1 MRGDRV
7 NGEERIRLWLRA
19 FIGALAILAVLW
31 AFYMARQ
38 IVVQVVYA
46 VFLAYALHPVV
57 DAVERVRVPFTRVR
71 VGRSVASGVLV
82 AGLVVLFV
90 FALYRAVPAAAA
102 QINKV
107 LQDLPSYVSRA
118 QQWAARMQAQY
129 GESLPVTAWL
139 NSVQAEAARIS
150 LQSGKYIGV
159 GLFAAVNVVVR
170 IIGFIVVPVAT
181 FYVLKDGKNLKKGL
195 MGLIPH
201 YARDKAEDVFR
212 DVDAALSSY
221 VRGLAAVC
229 AFMAIASTVG
239 FSLIGL
245 NYPLILGAVV
255 GICEIIPFAGFVI
268 AALLVGLVGLFEAPW
283 MAVKGLLV
291 YVALNQLSSYVVTPR
306 VMAARMKL
314 HPLTVMVAVLVGA
327 ELAGVTGVI
336 LALPGVAVGKV
347 LLMHLVVG
355 RPASGSSRKGPTE

>member
-1 MRGDRV
+1 M

-31 AFYMARQ
+31 AFYLARQ
-38 IVVQVVYA
+38 IVVLLVYA

-57 DAVERVRVPFTRVR
+57 DAVERARVPFTKVR
-71 VGRSVASGVLV
+71 LGRSFTSLTVVV
-82 AGLVVLFV
+82 GLVVLFL
-90 FALYRAVPAAAA
+90 FALYRAVPAAVA
-102 QINKV
+102 QINRV
-107 LQDLPSYVSRA
+107 SQDLPAYVSRV
-118 QQWAARMQAQY
+118 QQWAVQLQADY
-129 GESLPVTAWL
+129 GENLPVSAWL
-139 NSVQAEAARIS
+139 SSLQAEAVRIS
-150 LQSGKYIGV
+150 MESGKYIGR
-159 GLFAAVNVVVR
+159 GLFAAVGVVGR

-181 FYVLKDGKNLKKGL
+181 YYVLKDGKNLKKGL
-195 MGLIPH
+195 MDVMPF
-201 YARDKAEDVFR
+201 YARDKAEAVFV

-229 AFMAIASTVG
+229 AFMAVTSTVG
-239 FSLIGL
+239 FTLVGL

-255 GICEIIPFAGFVI
+255 GACEIVPYVGFII

-291 YVALNQLSSYVVTPR
+291 YLALNQFSSYVVTPR
-306 VMAARMKL
+306 VMARRMKL
-314 HPLTVMVAVLVGA
+314 HPLTVIVAVMVGA

-355 RPASGSSRKGPTE
+355 RPVSAKSASGDK